1 MHRQCNAGG
10 RPLER
15 SYQKTEVFSHQ
26 TMVFWHQ
33 PRNFGC
39 QKTLPKAG
47 LRPSHGEVGVRWV
60 ANFLKKST
68 NINKNMSTPSRVG
81 ELPWSLP
88 SKRGRA
94 AGIRV
99 CKLGSLAYGLDVR
112 TNFWHQPPDFW
123 CFLLST
129 LWFWHQPWSFAIK
142 QVWDWSISLNKRS
155 RREAGPKSGGGS
167 GLVRRQNRNVRAFL
181 FRRRRRSGRRAVKR
195 PPLIQP
201 PHDGGP
207 VNGKAHFNPD
217 IAWKKYIGSDRNEAR
232 LESG

>member
-1 MHRQCNAGG
+1 MTTTGIASASSCSRTGPWGGFWGGSRGESGG

-33 PRNFGC
+33 PRNLWC

-60 ANFLKKST
+60 TIFLKKST

-129 LWFWHQPWSFAIK
+129 LWFWHQPWSFEVNHGLLK
-142 QVWDWSISLNKRS
+142 SKMDFWHQTS
-155 RREAGPKSGGGS
+155 RVADPPGESRDGSWGGS
-167 GLVRRQNRNVRAFL
+167 
-181 FRRRRRSGRRAVKR
+181 
-195 PPLIQP
+195 
-201 PHDGGP
+201 
-207 VNGKAHFNPD
+207 
-217 IAWKKYIGSDRNEAR
+217 
-232 LESG
+232 

>member
-1 MHRQCNAGG
+1 
-10 RPLER
+10 
-15 SYQKTEVFSHQ
+15 
-26 TMVFWHQ
+26 MVFWHQ
-33 PRNFGC
+33 PRNLWC

-60 ANFLKKST
+60 TIFLKKST

-129 LWFWHQPWSFAIK
+129 LWFWHQPWSFEVNHGLLK
-142 QVWDWSISLNKRS
+142 SKMDFWHQTS
-155 RREAGPKSGGGS
+155 RVADPPCESTW
-167 GLVRRQNRNVRAFL
+167 FL
-181 FRRRRRSGRRAVKR
+181 GNCFKE
-195 PPLIQP
+195 
-201 PHDGGP
+201 
-207 VNGKAHFNPD
+207 VNH
-217 IAWKKYIGSDRNEAR
+217 I
-232 LESG
+232 